1 MVQGGFGCPLT
12 FKTSNGIVFWIGL
25 GFFGKEVVNVLG
37 EILRGIQWDSVSP
50 PGGTR
55 GLWWYPSEDTSK
67 P

>member
-1 MVQGGFGCPLT
+1 M